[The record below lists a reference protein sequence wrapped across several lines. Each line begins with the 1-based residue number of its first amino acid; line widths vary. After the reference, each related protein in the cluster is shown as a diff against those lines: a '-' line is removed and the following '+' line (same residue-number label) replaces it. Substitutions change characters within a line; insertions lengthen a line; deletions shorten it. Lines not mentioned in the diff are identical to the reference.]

1 MRHLDRFD
9 STSAPDDAKK
19 AISFGATSFSSG
31 QRKNALGFA
40 ATYTEI
46 YACISAGL
54 QVLGATVTVCGRM
67 SIQPRWVLPRSLFGS
82 R

>member
-19 AISFGATSFSSG
+19 AISFGATSFNSG

-46 YACISAGL
+46 YARISAGR
-54 QVLGATVTVCGRM
+54 QALGATVTVCGKM
-67 SIQPRWVLPRSLFGS
+67 SMPPR
-82 R
+82 

>member
-19 AISFGATSFSSG
+19 AISCGATSFNAG

-54 QVLGATVTVCGRM
+54 QALGADCVA
-67 SIQPRWVLPRSLFGS
+67 VLWECNAGAHFA
-82 R
+82 

>member
-19 AISFGATSFSSG
+19 AISFGATPFNSVAHD
-31 QRKNALGFA
+31 ALGFA

-46 YACISAGL
+46 YARISAGR
-54 QVLGATVTVCGRM
+54 QALGATVTVCGKM
-67 SIQPRWVLPRSLFGS
+67 SMPPR
-82 R
+82 

>member
-1 MRHLDRFD
+1 CDGIIVRTGPVIERLTEVAYFL
-9 STSAPDDAKK
+9 AA
-19 AISFGATSFSSG
+19 SFSSG
-31 QRKNALGFA
+31 QRKNALGYFA

>member
-19 AISFGATSFSSG
+19 AISFGATSFNSG
-31 QRKNALGFA
+31 QRMNALGFA

-46 YACISAGL
+46 YARISAG
-54 QVLGATVTVCGRM
+54 Q
-67 SIQPRWVLPRSLFGS
+67 
-82 R
+82 